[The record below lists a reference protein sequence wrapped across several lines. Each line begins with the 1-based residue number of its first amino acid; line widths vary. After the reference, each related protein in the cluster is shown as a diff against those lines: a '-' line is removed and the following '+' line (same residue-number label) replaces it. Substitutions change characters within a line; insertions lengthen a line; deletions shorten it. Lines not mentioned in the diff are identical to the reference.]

1 MELKKRKGFTLV
13 EMILVVT
20 ILGVLSSIAFMK
32 FGGVQER
39 AEMNADYIA
48 ASNIATAVNLGISD
62 RVITNETDKI
72 LDVLK
77 EKGYISSIPT
87 PQSTSGTFD
96 IDISSNDDITI
107 KVGSTVLYPRGTST
121 EK

>member
-62 RVITNETDKI
+62 RVITDETDKI